1 MKSNVCLLNGSS
13 NDLLQIAQ
21 EIEKVA
27 DYNKLTRKRII
38 QLLLLS
44 EELVGIQKGIL
55 GFTKGDFYV
64 EKIRMRW

>member
-1 MKSNVCLLNGSS
+1 MKSNVCLLNRSS
-13 NDLLQIAQ
+13 DDLLQIAQ

-27 DYNKLTRKRII
+27 DYNKLTRKQII

>member
-27 DYNKLTRKRII
+27 DYNKLTRKQII

-44 EELVGIQKGIL
+44 EELFGIQKGIL

>member
-1 MKSNVCLLNGSS
+1 MKSNVCILNGSS

-27 DYNKLTRKRII
+27 DYNKLTRKQII

>member
-1 MKSNVCLLNGSS
+1 MKSNVCLLNRSS

-27 DYNKLTRKRII
+27 DYNKLTRKQII

>member
-27 DYNKLTRKRII
+27 DYNKLTRKLII

>member
-13 NDLLQIAQ
+13 NDLFQIAQ

-27 DYNKLTRKRII
+27 DYNKLTRKQII

>member
-27 DYNKLTRKRII
+27 DYNKLTRKQII
-38 QLLLLS
+38 QLLLLA